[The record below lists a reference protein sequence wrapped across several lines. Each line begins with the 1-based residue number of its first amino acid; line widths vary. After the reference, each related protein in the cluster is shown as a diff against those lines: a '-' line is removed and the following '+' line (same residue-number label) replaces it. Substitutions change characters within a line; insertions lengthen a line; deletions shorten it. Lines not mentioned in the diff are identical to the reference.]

1 MNGQDLINAYL
12 KSRHQRAS
20 ADFGKVTV
28 TIDISCSDTPMV
40 EINWPG
46 IGAVDPVT
54 ALAFSADLTAAAA
67 CALQAERIVGEWDG
81 IDQWRE
87 PGTRQ

>member
-1 MNGQDLINAYL
+1 MNGQDLINQYL
-12 KSRHQRAS
+12 QSHGQRAI
-20 ADFGKVTV
+20 AKFGKVRV
-28 TIDISCSDTPMV
+28 SICGGDLSSLPLI

-46 IGAVDPVT
+46 IGDVDALT

-87 PGTRQ
+87 PGTR

>member
-1 MNGQDLINAYL
+1 
-12 KSRHQRAS
+12 
-20 ADFGKVTV
+20 
-28 TIDISCSDTPMV
+28 V